1 MSNTVLGN
9 KQEYTFYQE
18 THEIELDDDE
28 WIEMEGEI
36 VDEQSIVGFRETC
49 PKASQSTT
57 VQIGFYYKPPD
68 SEWYWDY
75 MYGDPYRP
83 IVPVV
88 FSCNNNGN
96 LTECLNQS
104 FFEVALSNR
113 SEGWVVMNV
122 TLKRALAKNEVVLFG
137 VYSDQLGIAGIDCA
151 DADSVSSYYYFSHAY
166 RQNYNSAIAYVS
178 SQAFINQ
185 QGKTTCEY
193 YPMIYL
199 EYVNAVESVAYTR
212 TILGNI
218 GASTLLSKR
227 GVYKRNKNITMAA
240 IALIWR
246 KGAYKKNVTTTAGV
260 SEAESRKLLMT
271 RQTESGTTASDN
283 SGRKLRA
290 IRSIQ
295 NNGGFSSSYRRML
308 IKRICNSETVGPTE
322 TVQRFLLLIRKLIL
336 TKGINDNSTHKANY
350 KKLVLANTENVDAVS
365 KKSQSIRNI
374 ESTVDAQTV
383 PFASRLFFRTV
394 QTVSGF
400 WDWIRGKIREAN
412 NVMTLFCPI
421 AEELILEC
429 KI

>member
-122 TLKRALAKNEVVLFG
+122 TLKRALVKNEVVLFG

-212 TILGNI
+212 TILGNV
-218 GASTLLSKR
+218 GAATANSRKAFWKRTLLPN
-227 GVYKRNKNITMAA
+227 G
-240 IALIWR
+240 
-246 KGAYKKNVTTTAGV
+246 NVSA
-260 SEAESRKLLMT
+260 SLSRKVVWKRT
-271 RQTESGTTASDN
+271 GTSNSNLATLILSHNNQVRSISEQKSFSDSN
-283 SGRKLRA
+283 NNRISF
-290 IRSIQ
+290 IRSFE
-295 NNGGFSSSYRRML
+295 NSTSLTATSSRKARLKVVKSDSFSFLDSVE
-308 IKRICNSETVGPTE
+308 K
-322 TVQRFLLLIRKLIL
+322 LLLIIRSCFSYAGSSESLEL
-336 TKGINDNSTHKANY
+336 RANY
-350 KKLVLANTENVDAVS
+350 IRQPKSIVDDEEQITRWGDNFRNAVEVLDFS
-365 KKSQSIRNI
+365 
-374 ESTVDAQTV
+374 DL
-383 PFASRLFFRTV
+383 PFASRIFYRTV
-394 QTVSGF
+394 TTVMNF
-400 WDWIRGKIREAN
+400 WDWLRGKIREAN
-412 NVMTLFCPI
+412 NVITLFCPI
-421 AEELILEC
+421 ATEIELEC
-429 KI
+429 RI